1 MGAWTFVQPRFENLI
16 GKKVGSNTPLSSPPP
31 LPLTYRHTE
40 RHVLIPLFTQLVYC
54 GRAEAATPA
63 TGIGKVHKREA
74 DEVVQAPFDV

>member
-16 GKKVGSNTPLSSPPP
+16 GKKVGSSTPHFLPPPP
-31 LPLTYRHTE
+31 LPHRHTE

-74 DEVVQAPFDV
+74 DEVVRAPFDV